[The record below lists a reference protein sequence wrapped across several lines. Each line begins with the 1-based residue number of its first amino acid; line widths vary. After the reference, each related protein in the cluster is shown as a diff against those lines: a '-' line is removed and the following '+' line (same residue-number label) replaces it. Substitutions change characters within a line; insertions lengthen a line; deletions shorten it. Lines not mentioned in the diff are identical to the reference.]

1 MSHWERKNTEQEREK
16 KKGLEGRS
24 FDDSLE
30 AGNDGT
36 GSGAAAVGRAN

>member
-16 KKGLEGRS
+16 KKGLGRS